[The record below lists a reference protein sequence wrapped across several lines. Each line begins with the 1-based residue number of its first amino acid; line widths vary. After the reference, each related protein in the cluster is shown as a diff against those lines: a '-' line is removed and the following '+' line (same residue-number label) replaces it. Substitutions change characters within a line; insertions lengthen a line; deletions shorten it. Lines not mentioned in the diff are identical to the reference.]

1 MRLSFIMLA
10 LVGLALPAQAQLKAS
25 FIKGT
30 YVFAPGACDKLKAL
44 AAGGVQSVETVPWYV
59 TADGISYWEGG
70 CGFSKIEPGQK
81 KREWLVTAECGEGA
95 DESTSTE
102 SYSFVGRTPTSFF
115 VTLTT
120 PGASEKD
127 REPVIYRRCDV
138 GPIPPPE

>member
-1 MRLSFIMLA
+1 MRLSIAVLA
-10 LVGLALPAQAQLKAS
+10 LVSLALPAHAQLNAS

-30 YVFAPGACDKLKAL
+30 YVFAPGACDKLEAL
-44 AAGGVQSVETVPWYV
+44 AAGGVQSVNTVPWYV
-59 TADGISYWEGG
+59 TVDGISYWEGG

-95 DESTSTE
+95 EQSTE

-120 PGASEKD
+120 PGASEED
-127 REPVIYRRCDV
+127 RKPLIYRRCDV